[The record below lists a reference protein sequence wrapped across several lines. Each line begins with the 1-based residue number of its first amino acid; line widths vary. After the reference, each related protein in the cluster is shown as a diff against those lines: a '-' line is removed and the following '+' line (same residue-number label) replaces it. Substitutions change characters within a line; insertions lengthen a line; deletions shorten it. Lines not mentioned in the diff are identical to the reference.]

1 MVVWSGAAVLCD
13 SDSLPITTTYDGAM
27 MSLSLGTAVAFLTVS
42 LSVCNHKVFI
52 HSEILSDCV
61 RWSSCVMQC

>member
-1 MVVWSGAAVLCD
+1 MSYE
-13 SDSLPITTTYDGAM
+13 SDSLPITTTYDGVV

-42 LSVCNHKVFI
+42 LCVCSREVFL

-61 RWSSCVMQC
+61 RWSSCVMQY